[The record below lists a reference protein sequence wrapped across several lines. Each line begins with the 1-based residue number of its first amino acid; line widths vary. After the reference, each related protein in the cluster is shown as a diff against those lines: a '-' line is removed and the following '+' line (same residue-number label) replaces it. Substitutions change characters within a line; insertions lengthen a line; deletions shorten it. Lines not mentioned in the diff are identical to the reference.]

1 MKPSISDN
9 RRRQIGKSNSKLA
22 PAPIR
27 FFSEPVSCSRF
38 PVSCLPFSRHR
49 RGFTL
54 LEVMLALAVLGI
66 GMVALLAITSRD
78 IRASYRAKML
88 TVATGLARE
97 KMYDLEEEL
106 LHTGFQDTGE
116 HMEGDFSDDA
126 QPRFKWSA
134 EIERVYLPETGE
146 LADKAKQD
154 KDKAAAAA
162 PGPTDMANKDS
173 LLNLAGGSSSG
184 ANAASMVQLYFP
196 MIRPVL
202 EAAIRRVTLTV
213 SWQIGNDTETLQ
225 VACFFTDPK
234 AVDRATGG
242 LSGTPATTPATTPTT
257 PPPAGGTP
265 K

>member
-1 MKPSISDN
+1 MKPAS
-9 RRRQIGKSNSKLA
+9 
-22 PAPIR
+22 
-27 FFSEPVSCSRF
+27 SEPVSCFSF
-38 PVSCLPFSRHR
+38 PVSCLLFPSHR
-49 RGFTL
+49 SPTRVGETRMTRGFTL

-66 GMVALLAITSRD
+66 GMIALIGMTSRD

-88 TVATGLARE
+88 TIATGLARE
-97 KMYDLEEEL
+97 KMYDIEEEL
-106 LHTGFQDTGE
+106 LRTGFQDTGE
-116 HMEGDFSDDA
+116 HMEGDFSDDG

-146 LADKAKQD
+146 LADEAN
-154 KDKAAAAA
+154 KDKTKAAA
-162 PGPTDMANKDS
+162 PGPTDTANQDS

-202 EAAIRRVTLTV
+202 ENAIRRVTLTV

-225 VACFFTDPK
+225 VACFFTDAK
-234 AVDRATGG
+234 AVDRAAGAIGG
-242 LSGTPATTPATTPTT
+242 ADASKAPATQPSR
-257 PPPAGGTP
+257 GT